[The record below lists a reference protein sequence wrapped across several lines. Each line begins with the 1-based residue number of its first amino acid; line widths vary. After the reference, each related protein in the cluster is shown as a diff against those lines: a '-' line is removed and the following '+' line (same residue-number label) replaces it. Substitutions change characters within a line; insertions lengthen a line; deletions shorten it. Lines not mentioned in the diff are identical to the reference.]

1 MPGRGCYDPGMAVNS
16 TMRSLGA
23 PLPAFQLPDTRT
35 SAGGSGGEIVSDAY
49 LRGRGPSVVAF
60 ICNHC
65 PFVVHIRAG
74 LVEFGKYCE
83 QVGVPFVAIS
93 SNDVSTHPQDG
104 PGPMAAEAKRH
115 GFTFPYLYD
124 ESQEVA
130 RAFDAA
136 CTPDFFVFDAQGKLA
151 YRGQFDASRPSN
163 QVPVTGADLRAAVDA
178 LRAGKAPSADQK
190 ASIGCGIKWKR

>member
-1 MPGRGCYDPGMAVNS
+1 
-16 TMRSLGA
+16 MRTLGA
-23 PLPAFQLPDTRT
+23 PLPAFQLPDTRGT
-35 SAGGSGGEIVSDAY
+35 GASGAGGEVISDAY

-74 LVEFGKYCE
+74 LVEFGKYCQE
-83 QVGVPFVAIS
+83 VGVRFVAIS
-93 SNDVSTHPQDG
+93 ANDVSTHPQDG

-124 ESQEVA
+124 ESQSVA
-130 RAFDAA
+130 REFDAA
-136 CTPDFFVFDAQGKLA
+136 CTPDFFVFDAEGKLA

-163 QVPVTGADLRAAVDA
+163 QLPVTGADLRAAVDA
-178 LRAGKAPSADQK
+178 LRAGKAPSPDQK
-190 ASIGCGIKWKR
+190 PSIGCSIKWKH